1 MALAIAN
8 RYAAALDDVLER
20 TGQSGSADAALAQL
34 RSFTEALTGSAEL
47 RNMFASPAVSGA
59 DKRAIIAAICERI
72 GAIQPV
78 RNLLYLLSDRRRMA
92 LVGDVVSALGARL
105 DERRGVVRVEVASA
119 AALGEQE
126 KGMLLAKFQGLTGKQ
141 AEAEYTVDE
150 SLLGGAVVRVSGR
163 VFDGSVAAQLRA
175 LGRSMAGG
183 R

>member
-20 TGQSGSADAALAQL
+20 TGQSGSVDAALAQL
-34 RSFTEALTGSAEL
+34 RAFAEALSGSAEL
-47 RNMFASPAVSGA
+47 RNLFASPAVAGE
-59 DKRAIIAAICERI
+59 DKRAIIQTICTRI

-92 LVGDVVSALGARL
+92 LAGDVASAFGARL
-105 DERRGVVRVEVASA
+105 DERRGVARVEVASA

-126 KGMLLAKFQGLTGKQ
+126 KALLLEKFQSLTGKQ
-141 AEAEYTVDE
+141 AEAEYTIDE

-175 LGRSMAGG
+175 LGRSMADG